1 MSFSKEAA
9 VGFFVMLGLVCVAY
23 LTVKLGRMEV
33 FHSEGYVLTAS
44 FNSVSC
50 APVRR
55 SRSPA
60 SASGGSSPSGWMT
73 NSPVLL

>member
-44 FNSVSC
+44 FNSVSGLR
-50 APVRR
+50 PGGGRDRR
-55 SRSPA
+55 RPRRAGQVHPA
-60 SASGGSSPSGWMT
+60 G
-73 NSPVLL
+73 

>member
-44 FNSVSC
+44 FNSVSGLRPG
-50 APVRR
+50 ADI
-55 SRSPA
+55 
-60 SASGGSSPSGWMT
+60 
-73 NSPVLL
+73 